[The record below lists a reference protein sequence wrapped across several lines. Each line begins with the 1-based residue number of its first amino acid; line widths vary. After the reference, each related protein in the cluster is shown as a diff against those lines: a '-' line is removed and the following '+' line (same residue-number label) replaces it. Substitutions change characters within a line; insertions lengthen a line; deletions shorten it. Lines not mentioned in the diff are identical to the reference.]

1 MKTLKISL
9 AVLVVAAMGT
19 GVFFWLQNIHTP
31 GGIKPPENPFTKKI
45 EQEIE
50 QLKALPD
57 NKFCKD
63 FYKQI
68 AFHIEDFYKPL
79 PPKYPYGRYGGTQS
93 ANDQWK
99 KNLESNLYSA
109 YAEKFIQQ
117 AFYVLRGNEWRPE
130 DLKFIQAEKTYLK
143 SSKLLV
149 PDSPVDHDFKD
160 IQNALNKYNEIVS
173 FVSSCRSYSFTR
185 TELAARFP
193 VNDVKSKLARA
204 ASLMKNK
211 LENGFTNNCTRLHN
225 DLKGIPLVFFN
236 KHVGYLDNKIDY
248 WSNMWC
254 NYSSHRDYS
263 QNLNTP
269 LRNEINEFGNSEIY
283 SGINLDSQYN
293 RLLQKWAAD
302 NQKAYNANYP
312 CK

>member
-9 AVLVVAAMGT
+9 AVLVVAAIGT
-19 GVFFWLQNIHTP
+19 GVFFWLQSIDKP
-31 GGIKPPENPFTKKI
+31 KGIKAPENPFTKKI

-50 QLKALPD
+50 QLKAKP
-57 NKFCKD
+57 NNRFCKD
-63 FYKQI
+63 FYKEV
-68 AFHIEDFYKPL
+68 AYHINEFYKPL
-79 PPKYPYGRYGGTQS
+79 SPTYPYGRFGKTQLE
-93 ANDQWK
+93 NNQWK
-99 KNLESNLYSA
+99 ENLESNLYSA

-130 DLKFIQAEKTYLK
+130 DLRFIQAEKNLLQR
-143 SSKLLV
+143 SKLLV
-149 PDSPVDHDFKD
+149 SGSPVDNDFKT
-160 IQNALNKYNEIVS
+160 IQSALNKYNEIVS
-173 FVSSCRSYSFTR
+173 FISSCRSYSFTR
-185 TELAARFP
+185 TELSTRFP
-193 VNDVKSKLARA
+193 LNDVHSKIASA
-204 ASLMKNK
+204 ASIRKNN
-211 LENGFTNNCTRLHN
+211 LENRFVNNCTRLHN
-225 DLKGIPLVFFN
+225 DLKGIPHFFFN

-254 NYSSHRDYS
+254 NYSSHKDYS

-269 LRNEINEFGNSEIY
+269 LRNEINEFGNSDIY

-312 CK
+312 CN